1 MDWWYIIVYF
11 AIALLAGMGVGS
23 GGLLIAFLTFASDIT
38 HERAVGANL
47 IFFVFALI
55 ASVVVSIK
63 NKKLSLRLLLLLFL
77 AGGSGAVL
85 GSLLSLTVSKNLLR
99 GAFAIF
105 MIVAGSGTMVGTA
118 NTIARKYLRK
128 RKIKQRKT

>member
-1 MDWWYIIVYF
+1 MQNFWDSNVWGFIMI
-11 AIALLAGMGVGS
+11 MS
-23 GGLLIAFLTFASDIT
+23 
-38 HERAVGANL
+38 
-47 IFFVFALI
+47 
-55 ASVVVSIK
+55 
-63 NKKLSLRLLLLLFL
+63 
-77 AGGSGAVL
+77 AVL